1 MKLTNAQI
9 YTLRRLSG
17 GSKYQLR
24 GDGKRRGNAGQDQGY
39 SPMIFLHHLFL
50 SCFVSGWWTMYIWG
64 ERTRLVLCGHAYR
77 HGETSRCH
85 HEYQG
90 LIFHNEFVS
99 SKEKQRVL
107 NV

>member
-24 GDGKRRGNAGQDQGY
+24 GDGKRHGNAGQDLGFSQ
-39 SPMIFLHHLFL
+39 MIFLRLLFL
-50 SCFVSGWWTMYIWG
+50 SCFVSGWWTMYIRG
-64 ERTRLVLCGHAYR
+64 ERTHLVLCGHAYR
-77 HGETSRCH
+77 HGETSCCH

-90 LIFHNEFVS
+90 LIFHNNLVRG
-99 SKEKQRVL
+99 KEKQKVL

>member
-17 GSKYQLR
+17 GVNINSVVTE
-24 GDGKRRGNAGQDQGY
+24 KRRGNAGQDQGY

-50 SCFVSGWWTMYIWG
+50 SCFVSGWWTMYIR